1 MIDSWHMKPRP
12 HPAITITLIKY
23 RLSAYFFEQWKEV
36 ATRLKGYL
44 EMKSE
49 VGAFWL
55 TCSDLFDALAACRT
69 SDYSSLTCEM
79 KRSRSLKQTCI

>member
-1 MIDSWHMKPRP
+1 MEGSGDAV
-12 HPAITITLIKY
+12 AICFQPTTN
-23 RLSAYFFEQWKEV
+23 
-36 ATRLKGYL
+36 KGYL

-55 TCSDLFDALAACRT
+55 TCSDLFDGLAACRT
-69 SDYSSLTCEM
+69 SDYSNLTCEM